1 MSPSR
6 PCIDTSRR
14 WLRPRCSLSSPNVV
28 ADPVGYRTTAV
39 YADEEDV
46 RAVTGLFAKVLE
58 PLVVEAE
65 GKQRI
70 LISTVV
76 VPN

>member
-1 MSPSR
+1 M
-6 PCIDTSRR
+6 
-14 WLRPRCSLSSPNVV
+14 

-39 YADEEDV
+39 YADEADV
-46 RAVTGLFAKVLE
+46 RAVTELFAKVLE

-70 LISTVV
+70 LISTGV